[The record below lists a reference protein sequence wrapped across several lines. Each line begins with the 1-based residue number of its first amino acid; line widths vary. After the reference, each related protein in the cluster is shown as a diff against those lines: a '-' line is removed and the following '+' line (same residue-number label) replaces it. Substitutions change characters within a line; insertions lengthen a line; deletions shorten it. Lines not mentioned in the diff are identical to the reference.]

1 MKHRYTVMMNDGEIR
16 CSFTQ
21 LKDAKKYVSEHWHD
35 YISRYHI
42 IYDNKKRQYIH

>member
-1 MKHRYTVMMNDGEIR
+1 MKRYEVQMNDGEYVT
-16 CSFTQ
+16 SFNQ

-42 IYDNKKRQYIH
+42 IYDRKKNLYL